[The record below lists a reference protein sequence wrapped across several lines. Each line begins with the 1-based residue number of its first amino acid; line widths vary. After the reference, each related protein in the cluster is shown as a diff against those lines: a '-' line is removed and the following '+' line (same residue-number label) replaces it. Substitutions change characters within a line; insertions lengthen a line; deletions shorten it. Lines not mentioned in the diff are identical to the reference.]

1 MDVCQ
6 AEVTAGVAVGE
17 LLVIKSE
24 LVEDGG
30 MEVMEMGSLLHGRNP
45 IFIGRSKPEPTLDSS
60 PCHPEGK
67 PLMVVVPAV
76 LFLHVRG
83 ATEFSSPDDE
93 GFLQH
98 ATFLQVLKEGGD
110 GLVNAGAVLNEI
122 LAQTVVLVPVAVS
135 QLYEADPGL
144 CKAASEK
151 ALTTKVI
158 GLRISDSVELLDL
171 VRFS

>member
-6 AEVTAGVAVGE
+6 AEVTAGVAIGE
-17 LLVIKSE
+17 LLVVKSE

-30 MEVMEMGSLLHGRNP
+30 MEVMEMGSVLHGRNP
-45 IFIGRSKPEPTLDSS
+45 IFIGRTKSEPTLDSS
-60 PCHPEGK
+60 SCHPEGK
-67 PLMVVVPAV
+67 SLVVVVPAV

-98 ATFLQVLKEGGD
+98 ATFLQVLEKGGD
-110 GLVNAGAVLNEI
+110 GLVNAGAVLNKI

-151 ALTTKVI
+151 ALTTEVI